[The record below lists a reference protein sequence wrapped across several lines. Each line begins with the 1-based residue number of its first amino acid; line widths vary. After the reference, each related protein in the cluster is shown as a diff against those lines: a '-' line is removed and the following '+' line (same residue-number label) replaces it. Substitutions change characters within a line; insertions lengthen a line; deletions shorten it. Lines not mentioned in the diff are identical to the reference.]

1 MVGGQSDQVVEDASS
16 LQDGHDYDGD
26 DHDDNYGD
34 NDDDGVAGQ
43 QGDEVVEYAGS
54 LFKNIIMTRTMVS
67 MMAFSWKDF
76 SRTVDGQQ
84 FFPVTFQVGRLLSD
98 IELKQDI
105 STWLESAWKL

>member
-26 DHDDNYGD
+26 GHGDNYGD

-54 LFKNIIMTRTMVS
+54 LFKNTIMIRSMVS
-67 MMAFSWKDF
+67 MMAFS
-76 SRTVDGQQ
+76 
-84 FFPVTFQVGRLLSD
+84 
-98 IELKQDI
+98 
-105 STWLESAWKL
+105 